1 MILHIYNL
9 GAIKQMDVDIS
20 KNFILFCGPNG
31 TGKTYA
37 SYVLFAFLTT
47 NSIKPL
53 ECFGR
58 IADSLRTKGEFEI
71 MRDDI
76 QQWLNGICNEVK
88 SQLGSIFGIADE
100 TCTRLFGKLEITC
113 DYGEDDFKRT
123 LDFAM
128 DATADDGSNVL
139 KISKASGASVV
150 RVEANTEK
158 ALNLQDGSLRTVT
171 LLNNLLDYL
180 AFANNGTARMLTV
193 ERNSIYT
200 FKTELSLSR
209 NELIDRIQQNDP
221 HSEINLFEMVSSSS
235 RRYPLAVR
243 SSLRIANDLD
253 NIQKQKS
260 EYAEIASEIERD
272 LLHGEVSM
280 TRNGDV
286 EFHSEGMPKSKRLP
300 FHLSSSIV
308 KTMASLVVFL
318 KHLAHRGDTLIV
330 DEPEMNFHPD
340 VQILLARIFAQLSNS
355 GLRVIV
361 STHSDYI
368 IREVNNMIMAG
379 VLYERQQGD
388 LAQKDGY
395 EEIWSLKKNIVNVIF
410 FDRKS
415 KYVVTKPLTIN
426 DYGFEV
432 KTIDDAINRQNQSAE
447 ELYDSL
453 NSIKESKI

>member
-1 MILHIYNL
+1 MIIHIYNL

-20 KNFILFCGPNG
+20 KNFVLFCGPNG

-37 SYVLFAFLTT
+37 SYVLFAFLTAKT
-47 NSIKPL
+47 IRHI
-53 ECFGR
+53 ECFNR
-58 IADSLRTKGEFEI
+58 ITEELRMKGEFEVK
-71 MRDDI
+71 RNDI
-76 QQWLNGICNEVK
+76 QLWLDGICQEVK
-88 SQLGSIFGIADE
+88 SQLGSIFGIADD
-100 TCTRLFGKLEITC
+100 TCSKLFGKLEINC
-113 DYGEDDFKRT
+113 DYNDEDYRST
-123 LDFAM
+123 LDFAI
-128 DATADDGSNVL
+128 DATVDDGINVL
-139 KISKASGASVV
+139 KITKSAGENIV
-150 RVEANTEK
+150 RVEASTEK
-158 ALNLQDGSLRTVT
+158 ALRLQDGSLRTAT
-171 LLNNLLDYL
+171 LLNNLFDHL

-209 NELIDRIQQNDP
+209 NELIDRIQQNDS
-221 HSEINLFEMVSSSS
+221 HSELNLFELINSSS

-253 NIQKQKS
+253 NIQKRKS
-260 EYAEIASEIERD
+260 EYAEIASEIEQS

-286 EFHSEGMPKSKRLP
+286 EFHSEIMPKSKRLP

-318 KHLAHRGDTLIV
+318 KHLAKKGDTLIV

-340 VQILLARIFAQLSNS
+340 VQILLARIFAELSNR
-355 GLRVIV
+355 GLRIIV

-379 VLYERQQGD
+379 LLYDNQKGK
-388 LAQKDGY
+388 LAKDDGY
-395 EEIWSLKKNIVNVIF
+395 EEMWSLNKANVSVIF
-410 FDRKS
+410 FDKKS
-415 KYVVTKPLTIN
+415 KYVVTKPLEIN

-432 KTIDDAINRQNQSAE
+432 KTIDDAIIKQNQQAE
-447 ELYDSL
+447 ALYDSL
-453 NSIKESKI
+453 NEINNR